1 VILWSGQGQLF
12 DLASLRQGER
22 RWPTTPV
29 AWVQRV
35 EAGDRPVRTAV
46 GIAINCLET
55 LTAYWNRYRLDAEGV
70 NRRTIFVDTTGVA
83 STDFGIDAAT
93 RQRL

>member
-1 VILWSGQGQLF
+1 MKLSG
-12 DLASLRQGER
+12 R
-22 RWPTTPV
+22 PPV
-29 AWVQRV
+29 TR
-35 EAGDRPVRTAV
+35 DPPV

-55 LTAYWNRYRLDAEGV
+55 LTADWNRYRLDAEGV

-83 STDFGIDAAT
+83 STDFGVDAAT

>member
-1 VILWSGQGQLF
+1 VKLSG
-12 DLASLRQGER
+12 R
-22 RWPTTPV
+22 PPV
-29 AWVQRV
+29 T
-35 EAGDRPVRTAV
+35 GDRPVRTPV

-55 LTAYWNRYRLDAEGV
+55 LTTDWNRYRLDAEGV

>member
-1 VILWSGQGQLF
+1 VKLSG
-12 DLASLRQGER
+12 R
-22 RWPTTPV
+22 PPV
-29 AWVQRV
+29 T
-35 EAGDRPVRTAV
+35 GDRTVRTPV

-55 LTAYWNRYRLDAEGV
+55 LTADWNRYRLDAEGV